1 MTANKD
7 AHILLIIAYYSTGAT
22 LKLEG
27 GWWVV
32 ADYRAK
38 MTTLLKIPDA
48 MTAPSAWPPADGL
61 ALDPGYPYDPFQQ
74 HAILGIE
81 AGDDVFVTAKTG
93 SGKTAVG
100 EYLIARALKQGGRVF
115 YTTPIKSLSNQKY
128 NDLKKL
134 FKDATVGILTGDIKM
149 CPDAQIVVMTAEI
162 LCNLL
167 KKRGTATEK
176 VGLSSAVSLEG
187 VTGIVIDEA
196 HYIQDPDRGHVW
208 EETLILCPPSLQI
221 VALSA
226 TLPSAESLAGWMATT
241 RGRQT
246 WLLNTTY
253 RIVPLTH
260 AVLTLDN
267 KLVPLVDPRGTW
279 TDGYLSWLKER
290 MALNAEVA
298 AHKKAVEAR
307 RRDGYKAPPPSSE
320 TKARVESPVQRLN
333 RCVSWLKEEGAMPA
347 IFFIFSRRSCEELA
361 TQVTASL
368 IDGPTAAGAR
378 NIFDFHLSRHK
389 SILEKSAQYHA
400 LRTLIQNGIAFHHS
414 GLIPLL
420 KEIVEILFSR
430 GFIKLLFATETFSVG
445 LNMPT
450 KTVIFAELEKFSDG
464 GVKRRLRTD
473 EYTQMA
479 GRAGRRGKDT
489 HGLVLYFPL
498 GDPLEPGALKG
509 MITGAL
515 PPLCSQ
521 MRFHYD
527 FILKQ
532 HLNKASLGIVE
543 RSYWAQQ
550 QRLSREAEGVGL
562 ERLRASL
569 AKAEPTVTEAD
580 WALLQ
585 EEAALEETVRTTKHS
600 AYKRAVQARAEWA
613 AAHSG
618 PAFTKMKERV
628 TALTNL
634 RIATRATERE
644 VAAWDAA
651 PLLSV
656 GPQEAFL
663 QEAGFLSAEGG
674 LTQMGTVAT
683 EINEGHPILMAALAS
698 SGVCAALTGEE
709 VACILA
715 CFLREGG
722 GRPEEDPPLDTLDFR
737 DEVIAVL
744 QGIAADTDK
753 FYSIEERL
761 RVRSPEGFWDLSSKW
776 IAITQEWLSGSP
788 LSTIAARWGLME
800 GNVQRALLRISNILE
815 EWSAIAT
822 LRRDLPMLEKMSTV
836 RMIGPD
842 SEIVVDSLY
851 LRL

>member
-1 MTANKD
+1 
-7 AHILLIIAYYSTGAT
+7 
-22 LKLEG
+22 
-27 GWWVV
+27 
-32 ADYRAK
+32 
-38 MTTLLKIPDA
+38 MTTLLNIPDA
-48 MTAPSAWPPADGL
+48 MTAPHAWPPVGGL

-100 EYLIARALKQGGRVF
+100 EYLIAKALKEGGRVF

-134 FKDATVGILTGDIKM
+134 FPAATVGILTGDIKM

-167 KKRGTATEK
+167 KKRGTATEG
-176 VGLSSAVSLEG
+176 VGLSSAVSLTG

-208 EETLILCPPSLQI
+208 EETLILCPSAVQI

-226 TLPSAESLAGWMATT
+226 TLPSAEALAGWMATT
-241 RGRQT
+241 RGRRT

-267 KLVPLVDPRGTW
+267 KVVPLVDPRGTW
-279 TDGYLSWLKER
+279 TDGYIAWLKER
-290 MALNAEVA
+290 KALDAEVA
-298 AHKKAVEAR
+298 AHKRAVEAR

-333 RCVSWLKEEGAMPA
+333 RCVAWLKEETAMPA
-347 IFFIFSRRSCEELA
+347 IFFIFSRRGCEELA
-361 TQVTASL
+361 GQVTAAL

-378 NIFDFHLSRHK
+378 NIFDFHLSRYRAT
-389 SILEKSAQYHA
+389 LEKSGQYHA
-400 LRTLIQNGIAFHHS
+400 LRTLIANGIAFHHS
-414 GLIPLL
+414 GLLPVL

-450 KTVIFAELEKFSDG
+450 KTVIFAALEKFSDG

-498 GDPLEPGALKG
+498 EEPLEPGALKA
-509 MITGAL
+509 MITGSL

-532 HLNKASLGIVE
+532 HLNPSSSDIVS

-569 AKAEPTVTEAD
+569 AKAIPTVTEAD
-580 WALLQ
+580 EALLA
-585 EEAALEETVRTTKHS
+585 EEAALEETVRNTKHS

-618 PAFTKMKERV
+618 PAFTKMKERA
-628 TALTNL
+628 TMLSSL
-634 RIATRATERE
+634 RIATRAKEYE
-644 VAAWDAA
+644 LAEWDAA

-663 QEAGFLSAEGG
+663 TEIGFLDSDRKITA
-674 LTQMGTVAT
+674 LGTTAT
-683 EINEGHPILMAALAS
+683 EINEGHPILMAHLAA
-698 SGVCAALTGEE
+698 SGVCASLTGEE
-709 VACILA
+709 IACILA

-722 GRPEEDPPLDTLDFR
+722 GRPEDDPPLDTLDFS

-744 QGIAADTDK
+744 QGIATTTDK
-753 FYSIEERL
+753 FYSIEEQL
-761 RVRSPEGFWDLSSKW
+761 RIRSPEGYWDLSSKW
-776 IAITQEWLSGSP
+776 IAITQEWLSGST
-788 LSTIAARWGLME
+788 LSVIAGRWNLME
-800 GNVQRALLRISNILE
+800 GNLQRALLRIANILE
-815 EWSAIAT
+815 EWSALAT
-822 LRRDLPMLEKMSTV
+822 LRRDLPMLEKMTAV
-836 RMIGPD
+836 RFLSGRD
-842 SEIVVDSLY
+842 EIIVDSLY

>member
-1 MTANKD
+1 
-7 AHILLIIAYYSTGAT
+7 
-22 LKLEG
+22 
-27 GWWVV
+27 
-32 ADYRAK
+32 
-38 MTTLLKIPDA
+38 MTTLLNIPDA
-48 MTAPSAWPPADGL
+48 MTAPPASAWPPAGGL

-81 AGDDVFVTAKTG
+81 AGEDVFVTAKTG

-167 KKRGTATEK
+167 KKRGTATES
-176 VGLSSAVSLEG
+176 VGLSSAVSLAG

-208 EETLILCPPSLQI
+208 EETLILCPPALQI

-226 TLPSAESLAGWMATT
+226 TLPSAEALAGWMATT
-241 RGRQT
+241 RGRRT

-267 KLVPLVDPRGTW
+267 KLVPLVDPKGAW
-279 TDGYLSWLKER
+279 TDGYITWLKER
-290 MALNAEVA
+290 KALDAEVA
-298 AHKKAVEAR
+298 AHRRAVEAR

-333 RCVSWLKEEGAMPA
+333 RCVSWLKEETAMPA
-347 IFFIFSRRSCEELA
+347 IFFIFSRKGCEELA
-361 TQVTASL
+361 AQVTAAL

-378 NIFDFHLSRHK
+378 HIFDFHLSRYK
-389 SILEKSAQYHA
+389 ATLEKSGQYHA
-400 LRTLIQNGIAFHHS
+400 LRTLIANGIAFHHS
-414 GLIPLL
+414 GLLPVL

-450 KTVIFAELEKFSDG
+450 KTVIFAALEKFSDG

-498 GDPLEPGALKG
+498 EEPLEPGALKA
-509 MITGAL
+509 MITGSL

-532 HLNKASLGIVE
+532 HLNASSSDLVS

-550 QRLSREAEGVGL
+550 QKAAREAEGVGL

-569 AKAEPTVTEAD
+569 AKAIPTVTEAD
-580 WALLQ
+580 LALLQ

-600 AYKRAVQARAEWA
+600 AYKRATQARGEWYA
-613 AAHSG
+613 KNAG

-628 TALTNL
+628 TILSNL
-634 RIATRATERE
+634 RIATRAKERE
-644 VAAWDAA
+644 LADWDAA

-663 QEAGFLSAEGG
+663 TEVGFLDVAGA
-674 LTQMGTVAT
+674 LTPNGVAAT
-683 EINEGHPILMAALAS
+683 EINEGHPILMAHLAA
-698 SGVCAALTGEE
+698 SGACASLTGEE

-722 GRPEEDPPLDTLDFR
+722 GRPEDDPPLDCLDFR

-744 QGIAADTDK
+744 QGIAATTDK
-753 FYSIEERL
+753 FYSVEERL
-761 RVRSPEGFWDLSSKW
+761 RIRSPEGYWDLSSKW
-776 IAITQEWLSGSP
+776 IAITQEWLSGAT
-788 LSTIAARWGLME
+788 LSVIAARWNLME
-800 GNVQRALLRISNILE
+800 GNLQRALLRIANILE

-822 LRRDLPMLEKMSTV
+822 LRRDLPALEKMAGV
-836 RMIGPD
+836 RFLTGRD
-842 SEIVVDSLY
+842 EIIVDSLY

>member
-1 MTANKD
+1 
-7 AHILLIIAYYSTGAT
+7 
-22 LKLEG
+22 
-27 GWWVV
+27 
-32 ADYRAK
+32 
-38 MTTLLKIPDA
+38 MTTLLNIPDA
-48 MTAPSAWPPADGL
+48 MTAPAAWPPAGGL

-100 EYLIARALKQGGRVF
+100 EYLIAKALKEGGRVF

-128 NDLKKL
+128 HDLKKL
-134 FKDATVGILTGDIKM
+134 FPAASVGILTGDIKM

-167 KKRGTATEK
+167 KKRGTATES
-176 VGLSSAVSLEG
+176 VGLSSAVSLAG

-208 EETLILCPPSLQI
+208 EETLILCPPSIAI

-226 TLPSAESLAGWMATT
+226 TLPSAEALAGWMATT
-241 RGRQT
+241 RGRRT

-267 KLVPLVDPRGTW
+267 KLIPLVDPKGTW
-279 TDGYLSWLKER
+279 TDGYIDWLKER
-290 MALNAEVA
+290 KALDAEVA
-298 AHKKAVEAR
+298 AHRRAVEAR

-333 RCVSWLKEEGAMPA
+333 RCVGWLKEETAMPA
-347 IFFIFSRRSCEELA
+347 IFFVFSRRGCEELA
-361 TQVTASL
+361 SQVTAAL

-378 NIFDFHLSRHK
+378 HIFDFHLSRYK
-389 SILEKSAQYHA
+389 ATLEKSGQFHA
-400 LRTLIQNGIAFHHS
+400 LRTLIANGIAFHHS
-414 GLIPLL
+414 GLLPVL

-450 KTVIFAELEKFSDG
+450 KTVVFTAAEKFSDG

-498 GDPLEPGALKG
+498 DEPLEAGSLKG

-532 HLNKASLGIVE
+532 HLNDESKDLVA

-550 QRLSREAEGVGL
+550 QRLAREAEGAGL
-562 ERLRASL
+562 ERMRASL

-580 WALLQ
+580 LAVLA
-585 EEAALEETVRTTKHS
+585 EEAALETTVRTTKHA
-600 AYKRAVQARAEWA
+600 AYKRAVQARGEWI

-618 PAFTKMKERV
+618 PTFTKMKERV
-628 TALTNL
+628 TTLSNL
-634 RIATRATERE
+634 RIAVKAKERE
-644 VAAWDAA
+644 LADWDAA

-656 GPQEAFL
+656 GSQEAFL
-663 QEAGFLSAEGG
+663 TETGFLKPDGS
-674 LTQMGTVAT
+674 LTPNGVAAT
-683 EINEGHPILMAALAS
+683 EINEGHPILMAHLAA
-698 SGVCAALTGEE
+698 SGACDSLTGEE
-709 VACILA
+709 IACVLA

-722 GRPEEDPPLDTLDFR
+722 GRPEDDPPLDTLDFR

-744 QGIAADTDK
+744 QGVAATMDK
-753 FYSIEERL
+753 FYSVEERV
-761 RVRSPEGFWDLSSKW
+761 RIRSPEGYWDLSSKW
-776 IAITQEWLSGSP
+776 IAITQEWLAGSS
-788 LSTIAARWGLME
+788 LSVIAARWNLME
-800 GNVQRALLRISNILE
+800 GNLQRALLRIANILE
-815 EWSAIAT
+815 EWSVIAT
-822 LRRDLPMLEKMSTV
+822 LRRDLPALEKMTGV
-836 RMIGPD
+836 RFLAGRD
-842 SEIVVDSLY
+842 EIVVDSLY

>member
-1 MTANKD
+1 
-7 AHILLIIAYYSTGAT
+7 
-22 LKLEG
+22 
-27 GWWVV
+27 
-32 ADYRAK
+32 
-38 MTTLLKIPDA
+38 MTTLLNIPDA
-48 MTAPSAWPPADGL
+48 MTAPPAPSWPPAGGL

-100 EYLIARALKQGGRVF
+100 EYLIAKALKEGGRVF

-134 FKDATVGILTGDIKM
+134 FPTVSVGILTGDIKM

-167 KKRGTATEK
+167 KKRGTATES
-176 VGLSSAVSLEG
+176 VGLSSAVSLTG

-208 EETLILCPPSLQI
+208 EETLILCPPSISI

-226 TLPSAESLAGWMATT
+226 TLPSAEALAGWMATT
-241 RGRQT
+241 RGRRT

-267 KLVPLVDPRGTW
+267 KVVPLVDPKGTW
-279 TDGYLSWLKER
+279 TDGYIAWLKER
-290 MALNAEVA
+290 KALDEEVA
-298 AHKKAVEAR
+298 AHRRAVEAR
-307 RRDGYKAPPPSSE
+307 KRDGYKAPPPSSE

-333 RCVSWLKEEGAMPA
+333 RCVAWLKEETAMPA
-347 IFFIFSRRSCEELA
+347 IFFIFSRRGCEELA
-361 TQVTASL
+361 GQVTAAL

-378 NIFDFHLSRHK
+378 HIFDFHLSRYK
-389 SILEKSAQYHA
+389 EVLEKSGQYHA
-400 LRTLIQNGIAFHHS
+400 LRALIANGIAFHHS
-414 GLIPLL
+414 GLLPVL

-450 KTVIFAELEKFSDG
+450 KTVIFTAVEKFSDG

-498 GDPLEPGALKG
+498 DEPIEPGSLKN
-509 MITGAL
+509 MITGSL

-527 FILKQ
+527 FIMKQ
-532 HLNKASLGIVE
+532 HLGDSSDLVS

-550 QRLSREAEGVGL
+550 QKAAREAEGVVL
-562 ERLRASL
+562 KRLRASL
-569 AKAEPTVTEAD
+569 AAAEPTVTEAD

-585 EEAALEETVRTTKHS
+585 EEAALEETVRSTKHA
-600 AYKRAVQARAEWA
+600 AYKRAVQARAEWL
-613 AAHSG
+613 AAHAG

-628 TALTNL
+628 TTLSNL
-634 RIATRATERE
+634 RIATRAKERE
-644 VAAWDAA
+644 LAAWDAA

-663 QEAGFLSAEGG
+663 TEAGFLAAEGS
-674 LTQMGTVAT
+674 LTELGVAAT
-683 EINEGHPILMAALAS
+683 EINEGHPILMAQLAA
-698 SGVCAALTGEE
+698 SGACAELTGEE

-715 CFLREGG
+715 CFLRGSEG
-722 GRPEEDPPLDTLDFR
+722 GRPEDDPPLECLDFR
-737 DEVIAVL
+737 KEVIETL
-744 QGIAADTDK
+744 QGIATTMDK
-753 FYSIEERL
+753 LYSIEERL
-761 RVRSPEGFWDLSSKW
+761 QIRSPEGYWDLSSKW
-776 IAITQEWLSGSP
+776 IAITQEWLSGST
-788 LSTIAARWGLME
+788 LSVIAARWNLME
-800 GNVQRALLRISNILE
+800 GNLQRGLLRIANILE

-822 LRRDLPMLEKMSTV
+822 LRRDLPMLEKMASV
-836 RMIGPD
+836 RFLASRD
-842 SEIVVDSLY
+842 EIIVDSLY